1 MPVRTIT
8 TQLAI
13 DGESQ
18 YRQSIT
24 NINSQLKALKS
35 ELALVTSQYQTN
47 ANSMEALRAKG
58 EALANNYTAQKNKV
72 DTLKAA
78 LDNAKT
84 AQQTYAAQMDEYKFK
99 LAAAEKALDELGDAT
114 EENAAEHDRLTAE
127 IEELNSALADTTARH
142 EAATKGVNN
151 WQTQLNYA
159 ERDLNNLDAEIA
171 QNNQYLAEA
180 EASADGCA
188 TSIDQYGKVV
198 KDAGDA
204 SEDFGDASTNAVES
218 LSQALVAA
226 GLADKVKDVAA
237 ALYDCV
243 DTFAAFESQMSTV
256 QAISGATAEDMVLLT
271 DKAKYMGATTSFTA
285 TQAGQ
290 ALEYMAMAGWKTED
304 MLGGLEGI
312 MYLAAASGEDLAT
325 TSDIV
330 TDALTAFGLAASD
343 SAHFADVLAIA
354 SSNSNTNVGMMGET
368 FKYAAPVAGALGY
381 SIEDTALAIGLMA
394 NAGIKGSQSGTALR
408 GMLTNLAKPSDT
420 VAKYMDDLGISL
432 TNADGSMKTL
442 SELLV
447 TLRSRFVHLTEA
459 QKAEYAAGIAGKEA
473 MSGLLAIVSAS
484 DADFQKL
491 TAAINDCNGAAYNMS
506 QIRLDNYAGQITLLE
521 SAVDG
526 LKLELGGQLAP
537 VLERITAG
545 ATSVA
550 SGMTELLQECPALSA
565 VIAGLTASTGLLVTA
580 FAGFSIL
587 QTITPALAAFNAVL
601 TANPAGVAAVAIAGV
616 VTALATLAAYCSD
629 ASDGVGGLNGK
640 LRESEKTYRETADQ
654 TLATA
659 TAAEALIDKLAAL
672 ESQESMT
679 KGETALYAKTVDEL
693 RALMPE
699 LNIKIDEQ
707 TGLLIGGAEALRV
720 NTEAWKENA
729 LAQAMQE
736 RYQTVLSGQA
746 DALVTAAE
754 RQIAY
759 NDALATCTD
768 LERQL
773 NELSEEMRRIDSD
786 SAMSAEEKA
795 TRIAELS
802 QQISILTDQYVAA
815 QDSLS
820 DYDSQLQ
827 QAQESVASYDE
838 EIERLIETED
848 ALCGANGEAAD
859 STTDFQTRIESIVSA
874 METLEGEYIEA
885 AQKAQESINEQ
896 FGLWEDLDEV
906 TAVSVDSII
915 ESMQK
920 QEEYWNDY
928 SDNLDNLMS
937 RNIDGLDMLVLSIA
951 DGSSESAAAIAG
963 MAQATNEELRAMM
976 QKYDELGEA
985 EDRAA
990 GDIADLQT
998 GYSRSMEAMG
1008 KAAADAVKQ
1017 MDVSSDAMRS
1027 GENAMQGYI
1036 NGVNNKKGSLFSTMR
1051 RAASDAWESFRKAL
1065 DEHSPSRKFYSSGEN
1080 SIEGYENAIEDR
1092 TAGLKRTMA
1101 ETAIAA
1107 VESFQTAAAIDVSG
1121 VNAKIM
1127 QANARFYQDD
1137 AAPLPQVPRTAAQTA
1152 LEVAPIQIYG
1162 NTFIIREEQD
1172 IDRVAEELHAK
1183 YRREMRGRGGVS

>member
-8 TQLAI
+8 TRLAI

-84 AQQTYAAQMDEYKFK
+84 AQQTYAAQMDEYKSK

-171 QNNQYLAEA
+171 QNNQYLTEA

-198 KDAGDA
+198 RDAGDA

-447 TLRSRFVHLTEA
+447 TLRSRFVHLAGA
-459 QKAEYAAGIAGKEA
+459 QRAEYAAGIAGKEA

-537 VLERITAG
+537 MLERITAG

-795 TRIAELS
+795 TRMAELS
-802 QQISILTDQYVAA
+802 QQINILTDQYVAA

-874 METLEGEYIEA
+874 METLEGEYLEA
-885 AQKAQESINEQ
+885 AQKAQESIKEQ

-937 RNIDGLDMLVLSIA
+937 RNIDDLDALVLSIA

-990 GDIADLQT
+990 GDIADLQS
-998 GYSRSMEAMG
+998 GYSRSMEVMG

-1017 MDVSSDAMRS
+1017 MDVSSDAKRS
-1027 GENAMQGYI
+1027 GENSIQGYI
-1036 NGVNNKKGSLFSTMR
+1036 NGVKNKTGALFSAMR
-1051 RAASDAWESFRKAL
+1051 RAANDAWESFRKAL

-1101 ETAIAA
+1101 ETAMAA
-1107 VESFQTAAAIDVSG
+1107 VESFQTAAAIDVSE

-1152 LEVAPIQIYG
+1152 LEGAPIQIYG